1 MDTIRTDKTIKRLTI
16 NDDPDR
22 VIEFDP
28 TDVLFIEKFYQLYR
42 EFEQKQIEF
51 DEKSR
56 ALDEANKQA
65 AEEGGELNLED
76 GISFL
81 REVCGFMREKIDWL
95 FGEGTSQKAFG
106 DSLSLEAISQ
116 FLEGVTPYIWSE
128 RTEKVKKY
136 SNTVTDKKRVMK

>member
-51 DEKSR
+51 DEKSYEMMR
-56 ALDEANKQA
+56 K
-65 AEEGGELNLED
+65 LNLTKEQALE
-76 GISFL
+76 I
-81 REVCGFMREKIDWL
+81 I
-95 FGEGTSQKAFG
+95 KA
-106 DSLSLEAISQ
+106 
-116 FLEGVTPYIWSE
+116 E
-128 RTEKVKKY
+128 RG
-136 SNTVTDKKRVMK
+136 RRG